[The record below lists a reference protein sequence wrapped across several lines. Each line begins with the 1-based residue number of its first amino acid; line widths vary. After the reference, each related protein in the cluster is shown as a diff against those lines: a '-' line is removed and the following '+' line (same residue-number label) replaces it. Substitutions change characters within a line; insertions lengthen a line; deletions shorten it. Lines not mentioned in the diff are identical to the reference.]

1 MSLKRNRTIGPCRD
15 VTRFYCCCG
24 HMISSFLF
32 ISILAFVPSLL
43 KFINASFLNHLWSLG
58 SVFYAFLLHSL
69 AFWRDALAPSA
80 RLAKNPQDY
89 AVGED
94 FSDPCD
100 K

>member
-1 MSLKRNRTIGPCRD
+1 MVLLLLWSHDFFLPLHLD
-15 VTRFYCCCG
+15 PRFRP
-24 HMISSFLF
+24 L
-32 ISILAFVPSLL
+32 LL